1 MGRDEIEKLIT
12 DKQAEDTQ
20 KREQETSMVK
30 ETAVVP
36 SETNR
41 KAISEVGLSD
51 IQIALDKDKSYE
63 EQAED
68 VVGAMATA
76 GAVTDEG
83 TKQTLIDQK
92 SEELK
97 AKAEAKVKKAQ
108 SAVAEAETNV
118 QKAERELNDGVLETF
133 GITKHL
139 PKPLMKVIMLILGI
153 SYVFYTIIIRVPMG
167 GVRIFIDTLD
177 GIFVR
182 YERVDSN
189 IKPRIKVIGWI
200 ILGLITAGII
210 CLTVLKILN
219 KI

>member
-1 MGRDEIEKLIT
+1 MEQTEIDKLIEERQ
-12 DKQAEDTQ
+12 KQNENNKVVSTKDT
-20 KREQETSMVK
+20 
-30 ETAVVP
+30 ALVP
-36 SETNR
+36 SASQK
-41 KAISEVGLSD
+41 KAISDVGLSD
-51 IQIALDKDKSYE
+51 IQIELNKDKGYE

-76 GAVTDEG
+76 GAVNDED
-83 TKQTLIDQK
+83 TKQTLIVQK

-108 SAVAEAETNV
+108 SAVTEAETDV

-133 GITKHL
+133 GINKHL
-139 PKPLMKVIMLILGI
+139 PKPLMKVIMFILGI
-153 SYVFYTIIIRVPMG
+153 SYVFYTVIIRIPMG

-200 ILGLITAGII
+200 ILGLLVAIII